1 MTKESHCRLVLQH
14 MKTYGSINP
23 DEAKEQ
29 YGCMRLAARIK
40 DLRNKGVDIETEMV
54 TGKNRYGGNTRY
66 AVYRLGVAE
75 CVN

>member
-1 MTKESHCRLVLQH
+1 MEKQKHCDLVLQH

-40 DLRNKGVDIETEMV
+40 DLRNRGVEIETEMV
-54 TGKNRYGGNTRY
+54 TGKNKHGGKTRY
-66 AVYRLGVAE
+66 AVYRLGVSE
-75 CVN
+75 

>member
-1 MTKESHCRLVLQH
+1 MEKQRHCDLILQH
-14 MKTYGSINP
+14 MKAYGSINP

-40 DLRNKGVDIETEMV
+40 DLRNRGVDIETEMV

-75 CVN
+75 